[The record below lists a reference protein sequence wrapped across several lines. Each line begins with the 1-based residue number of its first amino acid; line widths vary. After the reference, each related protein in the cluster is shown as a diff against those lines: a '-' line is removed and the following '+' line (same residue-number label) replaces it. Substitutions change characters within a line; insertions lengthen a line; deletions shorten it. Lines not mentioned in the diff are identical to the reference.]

1 MEQMITQQAA
11 LTTLRDVCAEPYGV
25 WLDSSMAGGP
35 MGRHSF
41 WAAQP
46 VAVLRSWGRRLE
58 VERPSATERFEGD
71 PFEALRNMLAEHTR
85 NRDGAA
91 VGYLGY
97 GLKRH
102 VELLPD
108 TATDDLGLPECRLAF
123 YNRLHAIDPLSIA
136 AAEPPGLGRE
146 FPELRSTFTRPEY
159 EAAVRRALE
168 YIRAGDIY
176 QVNLSQ
182 RFEAPCPEDPFDVY
196 LRLRSL
202 SPAPFAAFL
211 RFPDSAVLS
220 SSPERLL
227 RYTPE
232 DRRIETRPIKGTRPR
247 GQTPEEDEEQRREL
261 VASEKDRAENV
272 MIVDLER
279 NDLGRV
285 AEIGSVRVTGLF
297 EAETYATVHH
307 LVSTVEARLAEGR
320 DAVDLLRAAFPGGSI
335 TGAPKIR
342 SMEIIDELE
351 PVARGVYTGG
361 IGYIRP
367 DGEMDLNIAIRTVV
381 VKDRRAYF
389 SVGGGIVADSDPAA
403 EYHETLDKGAAMARA
418 LLGEAG

>member
-1 MEQMITQQAA
+1 MVTAA
-11 LTTLRDVCAEPYGV
+11 ESLSGLRDVCAEPYGV
-25 WLDSSMAGGP
+25 WLDSSMASLPLGS
-35 MGRHSF
+35 RSF
-41 WAAQP
+41 WASHP
-46 VAVLRSWGRRLE
+46 VAVLRSRGRLLE
-58 VERPSATERFEGD
+58 VDRRSVTERFEGD
-71 PFEALRNMLAEHTR
+71 PFEVLREMLAEHTR
-85 NRDGAA
+85 NPHGAA

-102 VELLPD
+102 IESLPD
-108 TATDDLGLPECRLAF
+108 TVVDDLELPECHMAF
-123 YNRLHAIDPLSIA
+123 YERLHEVDPFPLRP
-136 AAEPPGLGRE
+136 AEPSGPGRR

-182 RFEAPCPEDPFDVY
+182 RFEVPRPGDPFDVY

-211 RFPDSAVLS
+211 RFPDCAVLS
-220 SSPERLL
+220 SSPERFL

-247 GQTPEEDEEQRREL
+247 SATSEEDEAFRREL
-261 VASEKDRAENV
+261 LASEKDRAENL

-285 AEIGSVRVTGLF
+285 AEIGSVRVTRLF
-297 EAETYATVHH
+297 EPERYATVHH
-307 LVSTVEARLAEGR
+307 LVSTVEAHLAGGR
-320 DAVDLLRAAFPGGSI
+320 DVVDLLRAAFPGGSI

-351 PVARGVYTGG
+351 PVARGVYTGS

-367 DGEMDLNIAIRTVV
+367 DGELDLNIAIRTVV

-403 EYHETLDKGAAMARA
+403 EYHETLDKGAAIARA
-418 LLGEAG
+418 LLGEAGWL